1 FDARLTWSPLVLLPV
16 FLLIGAVVGFLFEPG
31 VVQRLVLMVC
41 ALSALGLLTAQIVLG
56 FPLAQTILEMLL
68 SETDMRF
75 NPPSS
80 AGFKYTF
87 WFGLAFCA
95 VLASA
100 ITAGA
105 Q

>member
-1 FDARLTWSPLVLLPV
+1 M
-16 FLLIGAVVGFLFEPG
+16 
-31 VVQRLVLMVC
+31 QRLVLMVC

-56 FPLAQTILEMLL
+56 FPLEQTILEMLR
-68 SETDMRF
+68 SETARRF
-75 NPPSS
+75 SPPSS

-105 Q
+105 QAWARIKKPISNTVCVYVRPR